1 MIYFGKRETIYDMVT
16 RKKEIEVTVLLRS
29 VLVLFV
35 FLRLVRLSD

>member
-1 MIYFGKRETIYDMVT
+1 MIYFGKRERIYDMVT

-29 VLVLFV
+29 ALVLLV

>member
-1 MIYFGKRETIYDMVT
+1 MIYFGKRERIYDMVT

-29 VLVLFV
+29 VLVLLV

>member
-1 MIYFGKRETIYDMVT
+1 MIYFGKRERISDMVT